1 MKEYPEKIHDE
12 EIILT
17 QTPDELFV
25 GLNKNFD
32 QMEFLRSNSFELLGF
47 IEPPVHYPGLTS
59 QSFAWIKIPQSEL
72 LDKKVNFLM
81 DHKETHF
88 IHPVYLRE
96 DLLPK
101 KTGFSFLNSI
111 LIVTDSSVP
120 INILKDIKREIEV
133 DVSDPIKLNDI
144 FSAYKITVSNIGKNF
159 NLLDFANNLK
169 NNYAF
174 VKTASPNWM
183 SLYPILHTIPNDPF
197 FNDQW
202 ALSKIEAVNAWKTTC
217 GSSQIVVAVIDTGA
231 DLNHEDIIGNYVQ
244 DSYRFNAIDS
254 SNDPTDFDGHGTLI
268 AGLISAKGN
277 NGRGIAGLT
286 WDCKIMPIKIVESV
300 LKGGGTI
307 DVILRAVEWAIDH
320 DAQVIN
326 MSWEWEAP
334 HPGLEKLFERAYA
347 KNIVLVSS
355 AGNYYRD
362 TTEPAK
368 PLIDY
373 PASNHRVIAV
383 GAADGQDHRKTF
395 QSKDGQCWGS
405 NYGNELSVLAP
416 GVLLLSTD
424 VTGTNGWNN
433 QLGGTIAKILC
444 INSSLGPHDDYCTIM
459 GGTSG
464 ATALVSGL
472 AALLLSYNPQL
483 SNNQVRDIIEQSAEK
498 INDYTYNIEIGH
510 NNGSWNIETGYGRI
524 NVHRALQLA
533 KKYGIQ

>member
-1 MKEYPEKIHDE
+1 MEYPEKIHEE

-32 QMEFLRSNSFELLGF
+32 QLEFLRTNSFELLAF
-47 IEPPVHYPGLTS
+47 IEPPVHYLGFTS
-59 QSFAWIKIPQSEL
+59 QSFAWIKMSQSEL
-72 LDKKVNFLM
+72 LDKKVDFLM
-81 DHKETHF
+81 DHKEMHF
-88 IHPVYLRE
+88 IHPVYFRE

-120 INILKDIKREIEV
+120 INTIKDIKRELKV
-133 DVSDPIKLNDI
+133 DVSDPIKLNDT
-144 FSAYKITVSNIGKNF
+144 FSAYKIIVNNIGKNF
-159 NLLDFANNLK
+159 NILDFANNLK

-174 VKTASPNWM
+174 IKTASLNWM

-202 ALSKIEAVNAWKTTC
+202 ALSKIGAVNAWKTTS

-231 DLNHEDIIGNYVQ
+231 DLNHEDMIGNYVQ
-244 DSYRFNAIDS
+244 DSDRFNAIDS
-254 SNDPTDFDGHGTLI
+254 SNNPSDSDGHGTLI
-268 AGLISAKGN
+268 SGLISAKGN
-277 NGRGIAGLT
+277 NGIGIAGLT

-300 LKGGGTI
+300 LRGGGEL
-307 DVILRAVEWAIDH
+307 DVLLRAVEWAIDH
-320 DAQVIN
+320 DSQVIN
-326 MSWEWEAP
+326 MSWEWEARNTD
-334 HPGLEKLFERAYA
+334 LEMLFERAYA

-355 AGNYYRD
+355 AGNYYRG
-362 TTEPAK
+362 TAEPAK
-368 PLIDY
+368 PLVDY
-373 PASNHRVIAV
+373 PASYHRVIAV
-383 GAADGQDHRKTF
+383 GAADGQDLRKTF

-416 GVLLLSTD
+416 GILLLSTD
-424 VTGTNGWNN
+424 VSGTNGWNN

-464 ATALVSGL
+464 AAALVSGL
-472 AALLLSYNPQL
+472 VALLLSYHPRL

-498 INDYTYNIEIGH
+498 INGYTYNIEGGY

-524 NVHRALQLA
+524 NAHRALELA
-533 KKYGIQ
+533 KKHGIQ